1 MISKLPLKL
10 KNSVLLMA
18 SGWVFLAGFELCY
31 GQSASPEWTDIA
43 GADRDLMG
51 DYIGIWYDPPDK
63 SYQKINPTLS
73 AQVINVDVGNYRVRF
88 VQNPDRRAEV
98 YFEGD
103 ANLKGER
110 IVHQGDEWN
119 FTVGKDGL
127 NGTGTIYGKT
137 GPFKLKRVVLR
148 SPTLGKKAPKGAI
161 VLFDG
166 TNFDA
171 WEHQDGRAVTW
182 TLLGEGAMEVTRGA
196 PNDKGVPRVGGTI
209 VSRQSFKD
217 LRLHMEFRYPVEP
230 GKKGQGRGNSGLFF
244 QGGNAETAYEVQIL
258 NSYGLEGYWNECGAL
273 YRLIAPKVNAARPP
287 LQWQTFDVE
296 YRAAR
301 FDDKGK
307 ALKNPRITVRLNG
320 VLIHHEQELFHRT
333 QHREEVRFRGPP
345 RDPGSIMLQD
355 HRNRL
360 QFRNI
365 WVEELD

>member
-1 MISKLPLKL
+1 MNSKFPFLFK
-10 KNSVLLMA
+10 KSVILFA
-18 SGWVFLAGFELCY
+18 GGWVFLAVSGLCH

-43 GADRDLMG
+43 AADRNLMG
-51 DYIGIWYDPPDK
+51 NYIGTWHDPPDK

-73 AQVINVDVGNYRVRF
+73 AQVINVDVGHYRVRF

-103 ANLKGER
+103 AHLKGER
-110 IVHQGDEWN
+110 IVYQGDEWN

-137 GPFKLKRVVLR
+137 GPFKLERVALS
-148 SPTLGKKAPKGAI
+148 SPTLGKEAPDGAI

-166 TNFDA
+166 SNFDA

-182 TLLGEGAMEVTRGA
+182 TLLGDGAMEVPRGA
-196 PNDKGVPRVGGTI
+196 ANDNGGPRIGGTI
-209 VSRQSFKD
+209 VSKQSFKD
-217 LRLHMEFRYPVEP
+217 VRLHMEFRYPVEP

-244 QGGNAETAYEVQIL
+244 QSGKGETVYEVQIL

-273 YRLIAPKVNAARPP
+273 YRLIAPKVNSARPP

-301 FDDKGK
+301 FDDEGK
-307 ALKNPRITVRLNG
+307 TQKNPRITVRLNG

-333 QHREEVRFRGPP
+333 QHREEARFRGPP
-345 RDPGSIMLQD
+345 QDPGPIMLQD

>member
-1 MISKLPLKL
+1 MISKFSLVF
-10 KNSVLLMA
+10 KNSVLLFA
-18 SGWVFLAGFELCY
+18 GGWAFQVGFGLCH
-31 GQSASPEWTDIA
+31 GQSASADWTDIA
-43 GADRDLMG
+43 AADRDLMG
-51 DYIGIWYDPPDK
+51 DYTGIWYDPPDK

-73 AQVINVDVGNYRVRF
+73 AQVINVDVGHYRVRF
-88 VQNPDRRAEV
+88 VQNLDRRAEV

-103 ANLKGER
+103 ADLKGQR
-110 IVHQGDEWN
+110 IAHKGDEWN

-137 GPFKLKRVVLR
+137 GPFKLERVVLR
-148 SPTLGKKAPKGAI
+148 SPTLGKKAPEGAI

-166 TNFDA
+166 SNFDA

-182 TLLGEGAMEVTRGA
+182 TIPGDGSMEVPPRTT
-196 PNDKGVPRVGGTI
+196 NDNGEPRVGGTI
-209 VSRQSFKD
+209 VSKQSFKD
-217 LRLHMEFRYPVEP
+217 VRFHMEFRYPVEP

-244 QGGNAETAYEVQIL
+244 QGSTYEVQIL

-287 LQWQTFDVE
+287 LQWQTYDVE

-301 FDDKGK
+301 FDDTGK
-307 ALKNPRITVRLNG
+307 VKKNARITVRQNG
-320 VLIHHEQELFHRT
+320 VLIHNDQELFHRT
-333 QHREEVRFRGPP
+333 QHREDARFIEPP
-345 RDPGSIMLQD
+345 RDPGPIMLQD
-355 HRNRL
+355 HSNRL